1 MLTVIII
8 IELNNIFVKRNLF
21 KYDLLNHCACKGKN

>member
-8 IELNNIFVKRNLF
+8 IVNLWV
-21 KYDLLNHCACKGKN
+21 LS